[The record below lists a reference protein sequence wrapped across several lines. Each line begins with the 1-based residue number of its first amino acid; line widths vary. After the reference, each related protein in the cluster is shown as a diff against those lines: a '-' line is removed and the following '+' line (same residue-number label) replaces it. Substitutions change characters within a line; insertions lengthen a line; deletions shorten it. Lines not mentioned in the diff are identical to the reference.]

1 MSGCAPSVCP
11 FRSSWYNSIQLEQMD
26 IDFSLTKTDKE
37 TGEAITESP
46 TGFNVYY
53 IKDVKNEDG
62 TTTSVNMYVTPVIDE
77 EGKTVS
83 YTFSE
88 TASTLW
94 TDENGQLNIKY
105 TLMKDIVY
113 YLQEVVAPRAISS
126 TIPSSM

>member
-37 TGEAITESP
+37 TGETITESP
-46 TGFNVYY
+46 TDFNVYY
-53 IKDVKNEDG
+53 IKEVKNEDG
-62 TTTSVNMYVTPVIDE
+62 TTTPVNIYVTPVIDE

-94 TDENGQLNIKY
+94 TDENGQLNIKG
-105 TLMKDIVY
+105 TSDIIRPIQREENMVK
-113 YLQEVVAPRAISS
+113 
-126 TIPSSM
+126 